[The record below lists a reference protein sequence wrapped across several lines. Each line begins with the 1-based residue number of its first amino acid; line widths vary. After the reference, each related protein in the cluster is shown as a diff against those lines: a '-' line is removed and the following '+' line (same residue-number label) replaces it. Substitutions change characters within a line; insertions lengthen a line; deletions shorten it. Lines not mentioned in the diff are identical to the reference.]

1 VVDGAPRF
9 FPHRIYQYP
18 LIVTPASRYQ
28 LPVFL
33 TASTRYR
40 RPLGI
45 DDRRSPRKHGG
56 WIWLSCFSGGKEV
69 TQVQSDTETDDQLGL
84 ILYDTADWAVVGQE
98 GQSLCFAASL
108 RRALDRAADLAAD
121 GAVVTA
127 LSRLPFDNIIVNSDQ
142 MRRLRKVI
150 AGLEVAPIKYS
161 EAWADIDD
169 DLHRPNYR
177 KI

>member
-1 VVDGAPRF
+1 M
-9 FPHRIYQYP
+9 
-18 LIVTPASRYQ
+18 
-28 LPVFL
+28 
-33 TASTRYR
+33 
-40 RPLGI
+40 
-45 DDRRSPRKHGG
+45 
-56 WIWLSCFSGGKEV
+56 

-127 LSRLPFDNIIVNSDQ
+127 LSRLPFDNIIVNPDQ

-161 EAWADIDD
+161 DAWADIDD